1 MAERQLSVRSAK
13 ASEIA
18 HRLALRERRTVAAVV
33 ERALEDY
40 DFKTT
45 GREPAEIF
53 YARLAANGVDID
65 LEEVIKEG
73 RVPHEGPDLDLP

>member
-40 DFKTT
+40 DRKTT
-45 GREPAEIF
+45 GREPAELF
-53 YARLAANGVDID
+53 YKRISEQYGVDND
-65 LEEVIKEG
+65 LEEVIQEG
-73 RVPHEGPDLDLP
+73 RIPHEGIDL

>member
-18 HRLALRERRTVAAVV
+18 HRLALRERRTVASVV

-40 DFKTT
+40 DLKTT
-45 GREPAEIF
+45 GREPAEVF
-53 YARLAANGVDID
+53 YRRIAEQYGIDID

-73 RVPHEGPDLDLP
+73 RKPHPGIDL

>member
-18 HRLALRERRTVAAVV
+18 HRLAVRERRTVAAIV

-40 DFKTT
+40 DLKTT
-45 GREPAEIF
+45 GREPAELF
-53 YARLAANGVDID
+53 YDRIARQYGSDVD
-65 LEEVIKEG
+65 LEDVIKEG
-73 RVPHEGPDLDLP
+73 RQPHKGIDL

>member
-18 HRLALRERRTVAAVV
+18 HRLALRERRTVAAIV

-40 DFKTT
+40 DVKTT
-45 GREPAEIF
+45 GREPAELF
-53 YARLAANGVDID
+53 YSRIARQYGTDLD

-73 RVPHEGPDLDLP
+73 RRPHTGIDL